1 MSQVDRPSTWCPDYC
16 QHVIHQ
22 DFICRKFKECHHL
35 KDRKVAPEVVEITI
49 GGQSKRVTIVGENDV
64 FKPIYYL
71 ENGSLLPKNY
81 KIFNELPTPRKE
93 KTQKEKY
100 DEMKAREKLKR

>member
-1 MSQVDRPSTWCPDYC
+1 MSLEDKPSKFCPSEC
-16 QHVIHQ
+16 TLFTV
-22 DFICRKFKECHHL
+22 CRTATICHHL
-35 KDRKVAPEVVEITI
+35 QDREVPPEVVEVTM
-49 GGQSKRVTIVGENDV
+49 GGQTKRVTIVGENDV

-81 KIFNELPTPRKE
+81 KIFNELPQPRKE

-100 DEMKAREKLKR
+100 DEMKARNTSRLKR

>member
-1 MSQVDRPSTWCPDYC
+1 
-16 QHVIHQ
+16 
-22 DFICRKFKECHHL
+22 L

>member
-1 MSQVDRPSTWCPDYC
+1 
-16 QHVIHQ
+16 
-22 DFICRKFKECHHL
+22 L
-35 KDRKVAPEVVEITI
+35 KDKKVAPEVVEITI

-81 KIFNELPTPRKE
+81 NIFNELPQPRKE

-100 DEMKAREKLKR
+100 DEMKLRTRNH